1 MIEAQ
6 SLSQQKQS
14 SQKGVRESTS
24 CEVSRHVFGLSL
36 PFIIRVN
43 RVRTL
48 FLCILHVSISKSGE
62 LLISVLLRITYAHGN
77 MVLNNKLY

>member
-6 SLSQQKQS
+6 SLSQRKQS
-14 SQKGVRESTS
+14 SDKCVPESTS
-24 CEVSRHVFGLSL
+24 CEVSRHIFSLTL

-48 FLCILHVSISKSGE
+48 FLLILCVSISRSGE
-62 LLISVLLRITYAHGN
+62 LLVTVLLKSLCSYQ
-77 MVLNNKLY
+77 YDP